1 MRILISTGVNNDEA
15 ARIIPSAVIPG
26 LISLLIKIS
35 LFCLN
40 SLNRELRITD
50 RQTDKSNI
58 LLQLSCDTVN
68 IFSVCCEK
76 ELLLCFS
83 VGSLKD

>member
-26 LISLLIKIS
+26 LISLLIKI
-35 LFCLN
+35 LVFCLN

-50 RQTDKSNI
+50 RQTDK
-58 LLQLSCDTVN
+58 
-68 IFSVCCEK
+68 K
-76 ELLLCFS
+76 
-83 VGSLKD
+83 